1 MQEKL
6 EVVEGKVD
14 WKGRL
19 AYKHKH
25 GGTKSSL
32 LILGIQMFVNQ
43 VFQM

>member
-25 GGTKSSL
+25 GGTRSSL
-32 LILGIQMFVNQ
+32 LILGTQNYLPIF
-43 VFQM
+43 